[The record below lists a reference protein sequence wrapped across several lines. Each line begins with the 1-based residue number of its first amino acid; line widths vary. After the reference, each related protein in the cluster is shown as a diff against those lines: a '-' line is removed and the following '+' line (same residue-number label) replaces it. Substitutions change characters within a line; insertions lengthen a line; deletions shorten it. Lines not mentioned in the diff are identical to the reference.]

1 VKENYFGS
9 SLRKRIVF
17 IVIVGMV
24 FIQTIQLIKMQLL
37 ESNKYEE
44 KSKDNSIKT
53 IQLNAPRGIIF
64 DRNIEIM
71 VGNKPSFT
79 LQVTPSLYDISNSKI
94 IELMLNVNHGYVKK
108 ILEQYNNFSKYKPR
122 NLMRG
127 VDFKIISWVEEN
139 HSKLPGL
146 NYIVDTKRDY
156 SFGINAAHVFG
167 YTKEIGKEAL
177 QKDDGFYS
185 IGDNIGFS
193 GIEKQYE
200 KYLRGTKGNEFLVVN
215 SSQKIV
221 YKYKD
226 GESDVPPIKG
236 NDLVLTLDNKTQ
248 KKAEE
253 LLQNYKG
260 VAIALDPTN
269 GEILAYVSSPQFD
282 LSHFADVTSNALW
295 DILRTDPNKPLF
307 NRGTLSMYSPGSTF
321 KMLVAIAALEEGII
335 DPSYSVNCIGG
346 LQYGDRF
353 FKCTHFHGKVNL
365 HKAIVESC
373 NTYFYRLILKLGI
386 DKLNKYS
393 KMFHLGIKTNI
404 DISPES
410 DGLIASREYYNK
422 IYGKG
427 KWTDGYLL
435 SLGIGQGEIIITPIQ
450 LAQYTSLLANNG
462 VTKTPHFARGYIN
475 SKTNEFIPF
484 EFDSIKTLVKQETI
498 DFIKKAMEGVVK
510 LEIGTA
516 HAIELQNISIAGK
529 TGTAQ
534 NPLGKDHSIFIA
546 YAPIENPK
554 ISVAVIIENIGF
566 GSTFAAPIAQ
576 KIIRAYLEKEQIV
589 NADTLNNSK
598 RNQIENKL

>member
-1 VKENYFGS
+1 MKENYFGS
-9 SLRKRIVF
+9 NLRKRIVF

-24 FIQTIQLIKMQLL
+24 FIQAIQLIKMQLL

-53 IQLNAPRGIIF
+53 IQINAPRGIIF
-64 DRNIEIM
+64 DRHLDIM

-79 LQVTPSLYDISNSKI
+79 LQITPSLYDTSNSKI
-94 IELMLNVNHGYVKK
+94 IELILNVKPGYIKK
-108 ILEQYNNFSKYKPR
+108 MLEQYKSFSKYKPR

-127 VDFKIISWVEEN
+127 VDFNVISWVEEN
-139 HSKLPGL
+139 HSKLSGL
-146 NYIVDTKRDY
+146 NYIVDTQRDY
-156 SFGINAAHVFG
+156 SFGINASHVFG
-167 YTKEIGKEAL
+167 YTKEIGREAL
-177 QKDDGFYS
+177 KKSDSTYS

-200 KYLRGTKGNEFLVVN
+200 EYLRGYKGNQFLVVN

-226 GESDVPPIKG
+226 GENDIPPIKG
-236 NDLVLTLDNKTQ
+236 NDLVLTLDYKTQ
-248 KKAEE
+248 KITEE

-282 LSHFADVTSNALW
+282 LAHFADVTSNELW
-295 DILRTDPNKPLF
+295 DSLRTDPNKPLF

-321 KMLVAIAALEEGII
+321 KMLVAIAAMEEGII
-335 DPSYSVNCIGG
+335 DKSFSVNCNGG

-365 HKAIVESC
+365 KEAIEESC
-373 NTYFYRLILKLGI
+373 NTYFYRLVLKLGI
-386 DKLNKYS
+386 DKLSKYS
-393 KMFHLGIKTNI
+393 NMFHLGMKTNI

-410 DGLIASREYYNK
+410 DGLIASRKYYDK
-422 IYGKG
+422 VYGKG

-435 SLGIGQGEIIITPIQ
+435 SIGIGQGEIITTPIQ

-462 VTKTPHFARGYIN
+462 VTKIPHFAKGYID
-475 SKTNEFIPF
+475 SKTNEFFPF
-484 EFDSIKTLVKQETI
+484 KFDSIKTDVKQNTFN
-498 DFIKKAMEGVVK
+498 FIKDAMEGVVEAEK
-510 LEIGTA
+510 GTA
-516 HAIELQNISIAGK
+516 RSIKLPNISIAGK

-534 NPLGKDHSIFIA
+534 NPHGKDHAIFIA
-546 YAPIENPK
+546 FAPVENPK

-576 KIIRAYLEKEQIV
+576 KMIKAYLEKEDVI
-589 NADTLNNSK
+589 NKDLLNTNK
-598 RNQIENKL
+598 RESNWK